1 MTAYIA
7 LLRKQPGSDY
17 GVDFPD
23 FPGCITAGR
32 TLEEARRMAGEALAF
47 HVDGMR
53 EDDEPIPPPSSMDAI
68 MADPLSRDAIA
79 FLVDLPEKSRRAVRI
94 NVSLPEDIVQ
104 SIDRVS
110 ANRSRI
116 GDGCYIRVCDL
127 NRQRNQNDKNPSLRA
142 DNVP

>member
-7 LLRKQPGSDY
+7 LLRKDPRSDY

-32 TLEEARRMAGEALAF
+32 TLEEARRMAEEALAF

-53 EDDEPIPPPSSMDAI
+53 QDGEPIPPPSPMDTI
-68 MADPLSRDAIA
+68 MADRHNRNAVA
-79 FLVDLPEKSRRAVRI
+79 FLVDLPAQSRRAIRI
-94 NVSLPEDIVQ
+94 NVSLPEDVVQ

-110 ANRSRI
+110 ANRSRFLA
-116 GDGCYIRVCDL
+116 DAARERL
-127 NRQRNQNDKNPSLRA
+127 KRQRKSA
-142 DNVP
+142 

>member
-7 LLRKQPGSDY
+7 LLRKDPRGDY

-32 TLEEARRMAGEALAF
+32 TLEEARRMAEEALAF

-53 EDDEPIPPPSSMDAI
+53 QDGEPIPRPSSMDVI
-68 MADPLSRDAIA
+68 MSDRHNRNAVA
-79 FLVDLPEKSRRAVRI
+79 FLVDLPNPSPRAIRI
-94 NVSLPEDIVQ
+94 NVSLPEDVIQ

-110 ANRSRI
+110 ANRSRFLAEAAR
-116 GDGCYIRVCDL
+116 DRL
-127 NRQRNQNDKNPSLRA
+127 KRQRKSA
-142 DNVP
+142 

>member
-7 LLRKQPGSDY
+7 LLRKDPRSDY

-32 TLEEARRMAGEALAF
+32 TLEEARRMAEEVLAF

-53 EDDEPIPPPSSMDAI
+53 QDGEPVPPPSSMDVI
-68 MADPLSRDAIA
+68 MSDRHNRNAVA
-79 FLVDLPEKSRRAVRI
+79 FLVDLPNPSPRAIRI
-94 NVSLPEDIVQ
+94 NVSLPEDVIQ

-110 ANRSRI
+110 ANRSRFLAEAA
-116 GDGCYIRVCDL
+116 RERL
-127 NRQRNQNDKNPSLRA
+127 KRQRKSA
-142 DNVP
+142 

>member
-1 MTAYIA
+1 
-7 LLRKQPGSDY
+7 
-17 GVDFPD
+17 
-23 FPGCITAGR
+23 
-32 TLEEARRMAGEALAF
+32 MAGEALAF

-68 MADPLSRDAIA
+68 MADPLIRDAIA

-110 ANRSRI
+110 ANRSRFLA
-116 GDGCYIRVCDL
+116 DAARDRL
-127 NRQRNQNDKNPSLRA
+127 KRQRKSA
-142 DNVP
+142 

>member
-53 EDDEPIPPPSSMDAI
+53 EDDEPIPPPSSIDAI

-110 ANRSRI
+110 ANRSRFLA
-116 GDGCYIRVCDL
+116 DAARDRL
-127 NRQRNQNDKNPSLRA
+127 KRQRKSA
-142 DNVP
+142 

>member
-68 MADPLSRDAIA
+68 MANPLSRDAIA

-110 ANRSRI
+110 ANRSRFLA
-116 GDGCYIRVCDL
+116 DAARDRL
-127 NRQRNQNDKNPSLRA
+127 KRQRKSA
-142 DNVP
+142 